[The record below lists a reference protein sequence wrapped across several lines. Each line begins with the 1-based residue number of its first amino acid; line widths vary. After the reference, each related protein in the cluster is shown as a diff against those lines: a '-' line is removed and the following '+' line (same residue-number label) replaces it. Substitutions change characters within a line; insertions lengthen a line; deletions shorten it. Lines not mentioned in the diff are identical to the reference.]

1 MRIAIFGAS
10 GKVGR
15 LVVKGALDAGHDV
28 TAFAHHDPKFAKDSR
43 LRIVRGDIHDSKDVA
58 AAVKGADVVIS
69 ALGSWG
75 TKTKD
80 IVGSGIANII
90 PAMEAAGA
98 ERIISLTGAD
108 ARADGDKLGLLH
120 RLTHA
125 AIQVTPPRKILAD
138 GERHIR
144 LLEQSGLDWTVIRSP
159 VMNEKGDP
167 KGFRFSTDRPAPWA
181 TVNRRSVALA
191 ILELIDDDSRSR
203 QAPFITRA

>member
-1 MRIAIFGAS
+1 MRITVFGAG

-28 TAFAHHDPKFAKDSR
+28 TAFAHHDPKFAKDPR
-43 LRIVRGDIHDSKDVA
+43 LTVVRGDIHDPEDVVK
-58 AAVKGADVVIS
+58 AVKGADAVIS

-75 TKTKD
+75 TETKD
-80 IVGSGIANII
+80 IVSAGTANII

-98 ERIISLTGAD
+98 GRVISLTGAD
-108 ARADGDKLGLLH
+108 ARAEGDRLSLMH

-144 LLEQSGLDWTVIRSP
+144 LLERSGLDWTVIRSP
-159 VMNEKGDP
+159 IMNERGDR
-167 KGFRFSTDRPAPWA
+167 GSFRLGTGRPAPWA
-181 TVNRRSVALA
+181 TVNRHSVALA
-191 ILELIDDDSRSR
+191 MLHLLDTDKYSR

>member
-1 MRIAIFGAS
+1 MRITIFGAS

-15 LVVKGALDAGHDV
+15 LVVEGALDAGYDV
-28 TAFAHHDPKFAKDSR
+28 TAFAHHDPRFAEHAR
-43 LRIVRGDIHDSKDVA
+43 LKVAQGDVHSSADVA
-58 AAVKGADVVIS
+58 KAVKGADVVIS

-75 TKTKD
+75 TGTKD
-80 IVGSGIANII
+80 IVSSGTANII

-98 ERIISLTGAD
+98 RRVISLTGAD
-108 ARADGDKLGLLH
+108 ARAEGDRLSLMH

-144 LLEQSGLDWTVIRSP
+144 RLEHSGLDWTVLRSP
-159 VMNEKGDP
+159 IMNEKGDP
-167 KGFRFSTDRPAPWA
+167 EGFRLGTGRPVPWA
-181 TVNRRSVALA
+181 TINRRSVALA
-191 ILELIDDDSRSR
+191 MLGLIGDDNHSR